1 MMDGDKFAEAL
12 LAERSFELCFE
23 GQRFYDL
30 RRWASDVSELNGTIR
45 RPVITPAGTTFT
57 EVEKRSYTSLY
68 VPIPYSEMV
77 RMKGLVQN
85 EGWSNWE

>member
-1 MMDGDKFAEAL
+1 M
-12 LAERSFELCFE
+12 
-23 GQRFYDL
+23 
-30 RRWASDVSELNGTIR
+30 SELNGTIR

-77 RMKGLVQN
+77 CMKGLVQN

>member
-1 MMDGDKFAEAL
+1 MREQIRL
-12 LAERSFELCFE
+12 ERRIELCFE